1 VATDGHGGS
10 PPSPARRRALR
21 AFALALGPGSASVAA
36 RAAEVPRRVVLLDAD
51 SNVIGVIATPRA
63 MLDLADHL
71 ADARPDPSAPADT
84 AWRWRLDVVGA
95 AGTVRWLYAPAGLL
109 RRADAAGAP
118 LLRLADPAGFA
129 SLLGVPAR

>member
-1 VATDGHGGS
+1 MATDGHGG
-10 PPSPARRRALR
+10 PPRSPARRRALR
-21 AFALALGPGSASVAA
+21 AFALGLGSASVAA

-71 ADARPDPSAPADT
+71 AAARPDPSAPADT

-129 SLLGVPAR
+129 TLLGVPAR

>member
-1 VATDGHGGS
+1 MARPAPAGTRAIRRPEPSAIRPATGT
-10 PPSPARRRALR
+10 
-21 AFALALGPGSASVAA
+21 
-36 RAAEVPRRVVLLDAD
+36 AAEVPRRVVLLDAE

-71 ADARPDPSAPADT
+71 ADARPDPSAPADS

-95 AGTVRWLYAPAGLL
+95 AGTVRWLYAPTGLL

-129 SLLGVPAR
+129 TLLGVPAR